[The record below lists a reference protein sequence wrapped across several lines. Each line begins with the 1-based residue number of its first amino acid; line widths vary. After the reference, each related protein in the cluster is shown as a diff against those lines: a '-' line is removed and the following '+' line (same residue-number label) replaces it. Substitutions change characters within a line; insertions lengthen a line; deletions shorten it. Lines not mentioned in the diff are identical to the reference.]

1 MTRVSL
7 YLTAQGGYV
16 SGATGL
22 ANEIWQTG
30 IRLQLSLDPA
40 PPAIGTIPNNE
51 YSIVPANINRTE
63 TNWTIVGNWLAEGGV
78 NDFDPGDYLNDLAG
92 PAFRAWIATTGAFA
106 GAVELRTLRLY
117 PIGDPDGHVI
127 PAPPY
132 AQGTPCLLTYTGTR
146 PHGVVSGAMLPP
158 NNSVVASL
166 RTSQIGR
173 RGRGRMFSPACGV
186 SVIGQNADAGVVTSA
201 NRTILANAYV
211 TLLEALHYNEAVKV
225 RPIVIGAPYADY
237 AVINQVRVG
246 NVVDGQRR
254 RRNALLETYTSAPV
268 DVL

>member
-16 SGATGL
+16 SGSTNL

-30 IRLQLSLDPA
+30 VRLQLSLDPA
-40 PPAIGTIPNNE
+40 PPAIGSIPNNE
-51 YSIVPANINRTE
+51 FNIVPATINLTE
-63 TNWTIVGNWLAEGGV
+63 DEWTITGNWQAEGGV
-78 NDFDPGDYLNDLAG
+78 NDFDPGSYLNDQAG
-92 PAFRAWIATTGAFA
+92 PAFKAWIATTGAFA

-132 AQGTPCLLTYTGTR
+132 AQGSPCLLTYTGTA
-146 PHGVVSGAMLPP
+146 PHGVTSGAMLPP

-166 RTSQIGR
+166 RTSQVGR
-173 RGRGRMFSPACGV
+173 RGRGRMFGPPCAT
-186 SVIGQNADAGVVTSA
+186 SVIGQNADTGVVTSA
-201 NRTILANAYV
+201 NRTILADAYV

-225 RPIVIGAPYADY
+225 RPIVIGAPYSDY
-237 AVINQVRVG
+237 AVINQVRIG

-254 RRNALLETYTSAPV
+254 RRNALDETYTAVAV